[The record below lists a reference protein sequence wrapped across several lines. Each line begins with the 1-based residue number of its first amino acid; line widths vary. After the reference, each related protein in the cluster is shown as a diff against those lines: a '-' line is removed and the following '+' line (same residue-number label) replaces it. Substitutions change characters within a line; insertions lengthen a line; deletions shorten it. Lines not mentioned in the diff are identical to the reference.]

1 MLKYGPAQRGKPLMP
16 ELSVI
21 IVTYNS
27 EDFIL
32 ECLES
37 LYKNLGQIEAE
48 VIVVDNASTDKTVSL
63 VEEGFPR
70 VKLIKSE
77 TNVGFG
83 RGHNLGLKVSLG
95 NYKLLL
101 NPDVFLTQDLSSVLS
116 YFQSEPKIGVLGVKL
131 LFPSRE
137 IQPHI
142 AGWQYNLAGLLLSHL
157 GVGKQAWKSKVP
169 LQVNWV
175 TGAFFLFRQE
185 LHQTLAD
192 FDDKFFLYFEDQDYC
207 LRAKKAGWQV
217 VYYPLYEALH
227 YHSASSATKKA
238 DITKHYFASE
248 EYFFAK
254 YRPLWEQ
261 IARKILVAPIVW
273 LRTRS

>member
-1 MLKYGPAQRGKPLMP
+1 MP

-27 EDFIL
+27 EDFIV

-37 LYKNLGQIEAE
+37 LYKNLSQIEAE
-48 VIVVDNASTDKTVSL
+48 VIVVDNSSTDETVSL
-63 VEEGFPR
+63 VEEDFPQVR
-70 VKLIKSE
+70 LIKSE
-77 TNVGFG
+77 TNQGFG
-83 RGHNLGLKVSLG
+83 RGHNLGLKESKG
-95 NYKLLL
+95 KYKLLL
-101 NPDVFLTQDLSSVLS
+101 NPDVFLTQDLSSVLR
-116 YFQSEPKIGVLGVKL
+116 YFQAESKIGVLGVKL

-137 IQPHI
+137 VQPHI
-142 AGWQYNLAGLLLSHL
+142 AGWQYNLASLLLTHL
-157 GVGKQAWKSKVP
+157 GLARKAWQSKVP
-169 LQVNWV
+169 LQVDWV
-175 TGAFFLFRQE
+175 TGAFFLFREE

-192 FDDKFFLYFEDQDYC
+192 FDEKFFLYFEDQDYC

-227 YHSASSATKKA
+227 YHSASSATKNP
-238 DITKHYFASE
+238 DLTKHYFASE

-261 IARKILVAPIVW
+261 IVRKILVAPIRW

>member
-1 MLKYGPAQRGKPLMP
+1 MRGGSTQKGKLNMP

-27 EDFIL
+27 EDFIE

-37 LYKNLGQIEAE
+37 LYKNLGQIETE
-48 VIVVDNASTDKTVSL
+48 IIVVDNASTDKTVSL
-63 VEEGFPR
+63 VEEKFPQI
-70 VKLIKSE
+70 KLIKNE
-77 TNVGFG
+77 INVGFG
-83 RGHNLGLKVSLG
+83 RGHNLGLKASLG
-95 NYKLLL
+95 KYKLLL
-101 NPDVFLTQDLSSVLS
+101 NPDVFLTQDLSSVLR
-116 YFQSEPKIGVLGVKL
+116 YFQSESKIGILGVKL

-142 AGWQYNLAGLLLSHL
+142 AGWQYNLANLLLAHL
-157 GVGKQAWKSKVP
+157 GLGGKAWTSKVP
-169 LQVNWV
+169 LQVDWV

-192 FDDKFFLYFEDQDYC
+192 FDEKFFLYFEDQDYC
-207 LRAKKAGWQV
+207 LRARKAGWQV

-227 YHSASSATKKA
+227 YHGPSSAVKNA
-238 DITKHYFASE
+238 ELAKHYFVSE
-248 EYFFAK
+248 DYFFAK

-261 IARKILVAPIVW
+261 IVRKILVAPIHW

>member
-1 MLKYGPAQRGKPLMP
+1 MP

-27 EDFIL
+27 ADFII
-32 ECLES
+32 ECLEN
-37 LYKNLGQIEAE
+37 LYKNLGLITAE
-48 VIVVDNASTDKTVSL
+48 VIVVDNASTDKTVFL
-63 VEEGFPR
+63 VEEKFPQ
-70 VKLIKSE
+70 VKLVKSE
-77 TNVGFG
+77 ANVGFG
-83 RGHNLGLKVSLG
+83 RGHNLGLKASLG
-95 NYKLLL
+95 KYKLLL
-101 NPDVFLTQDLSSVLS
+101 NPDVFLTNDLSPVLK
-116 YFQSEPKIGVLGVKL
+116 YVQSEPKIGVLGVKL

-137 IQPHI
+137 VQPHI
-142 AGWQYNLAGLLLSHL
+142 AGWQYNLASLLLTHL
-157 GVGKQAWKSKVP
+157 GLAKKAWQSKIP
-169 LQVNWV
+169 LQVDWV

-192 FDDKFFLYFEDQDYC
+192 FDEKFFLYFEDQDYC

-217 VYYPLYEALH
+217 VYYPLYESLH
-227 YHSASSATKKA
+227 YHGNNLGAKNTEL
-238 DITKHYFASE
+238 TKHYFASE
-248 EYFFAK
+248 DYFFAK

>member
-1 MLKYGPAQRGKPLMP
+1 MP

-27 EDFIL
+27 EDFIR

-63 VEEGFPR
+63 VEEKFPQ
-70 VKLIKSE
+70 VKLIKNE
-77 TNVGFG
+77 ANVGFG
-83 RGHNLGLKVSLG
+83 RGHNLGIKSSLG
-95 NYKLLL
+95 KYKLLL
-101 NPDVFLTQDLSSVLS
+101 NPDVFLTNDLSAVFKYL
-116 YFQSEPKIGVLGVKL
+116 QSEPKIGILGVKL

-137 IQPHI
+137 VQPYI
-142 AGWQYNLAGLLLSHL
+142 AGWQYTLADLLVSHL

-169 LQVNWV
+169 LQVDWV

-185 LHQTLAD
+185 LYQTLAD
-192 FDDKFFLYFEDQDYC
+192 FDEKFFLYFEDQDYC

-217 VYYPLYEALH
+217 VYYPGYEALH
-227 YHSASSATKKA
+227 YHGASSDASDSYLA
-238 DITKHYFASE
+238 RHYYASE
-248 EYFFAK
+248 DYFFAK
-254 YRPLWEQ
+254 YRPRWEQ
-261 IARKILVAPIVW
+261 IARTILVAPIVR

>member
-1 MLKYGPAQRGKPLMP
+1 MLD
-16 ELSVI
+16 LSVI

-27 EDFIL
+27 EDFIA
-32 ECLES
+32 ECLTS
-37 LYKNLGQIEAE
+37 LYKNLGQMAAE
-48 VIVVDNASTDKTVSL
+48 VIVVDNASTDKTVSV
-63 VEEGFPR
+63 VEENFSQ

-83 RGHNLGLKVSLG
+83 RGHNLGLKGSLG
-95 NYKLLL
+95 KYKLLL
-101 NPDVFLTQDLSSVLS
+101 NPDVFLTKDLTSVLR
-116 YFQSEPKIGVLGVKL
+116 YFQAESKIGILGVKL

-137 IQPHI
+137 VQPHI
-142 AGWQYNLAGLLLSHL
+142 AGWQYNLAGLLLTHL
-157 GVGKQAWKSKVP
+157 GLGRKAWRSKVP
-169 LQVNWV
+169 LQVDWV

-192 FDDKFFLYFEDQDYC
+192 FDEKFFLYFEDQDYC

-227 YHSASSATKKA
+227 YHGVTLGSKNQEVS
-238 DITKHYFASE
+238 KHYFASE
-248 EYFFAK
+248 DYFFAK

-261 IARKILVAPIVW
+261 IARKILVAPLVW
-273 LRTRS
+273 WRTRS